1 MRAFRL
7 CRSAYPA
14 YDGEGARRGGGRWN
28 SRGVPVLY
36 MSENRSL
43 AVLEIL
49 VHLSG
54 TLPDK
59 YLLGAADI
67 PDDLTIETVADEDL
81 PDRWSTLSPT
91 EQLATR
97 RLGDAWVER
106 KRSSVLSVPSV
117 IVGER
122 NYVLNPAHPDFAR
135 IKFAEPEPFG
145 FDLRLIW
152 REEPPS
158 AYRETHRDPA

>member
-1 MRAFRL
+1 MRVFRL

-14 YDGEGARRGGGRWN
+14 YDGEGARRAGGRWN
-28 SRGVPVLY
+28 SRGVRVLY

-67 PDDLTIETVADEDL
+67 PDDLVIETVADQDL
-81 PDRWSTLSPT
+81 PDKWSTLTPP
-91 EQLATR
+91 EQIVTR
-97 RLGDAWVER
+97 RLGDGWAEGQ
-106 KRSSVLSVPSV
+106 RSAVLSVPSV

-122 NYVLNPAHPDFAR
+122 NYVLNPVHRDFPR
-135 IKFAEPEPFG
+135 IEFAEPEPFR
-145 FDLRLIW
+145 FDLRLITE
-152 REEPPS
+152 REPSPANRTTDREPV
-158 AYRETHRDPA
+158 

>member
-14 YDGEGARRGGGRWN
+14 YDGEGARRVGGRWN
-28 SRGVPVLY
+28 SKGVRVLY

-43 AVLEIL
+43 AVLEVL

-54 TLPDK
+54 MLPDK

-67 PDDLTIETVADEDL
+67 PGDLAMEKVGDQDL
-81 PDRWSTLSPT
+81 PDRWSTLSPG

-106 KRSSVLSVPSV
+106 QRSAVLSVPSV

-122 NYVLNPAHPDFAR
+122 NYVLNPSHPDFAR
-135 IKFAEPEPFG
+135 IEFARPEPFK
-145 FDLRLIW
+145 FDLRLIT
-152 REEPPS
+152 REDPPVPQIGC
-158 AYRETHRDPA
+158 A